1 MKKVIL
7 CLIFFF
13 CSTGF
18 LGLIGQNKED
28 NQITHEKLYEEIL
41 NSGIKFPEVVFAQ
54 AVLETGHFKSKLFKE
69 ANNLFGMKVPKKR
82 GTLAIGKKK
91 GGYAVFE
98 SWISSVNDYQLWQG
112 YVLRNKTIT
121 TQKEYLSLLDR
132 IYSTNGK
139 YVVSLK
145 KIINR
150 SQHIFN
156 RTVS

>member
-7 CLIFFF
+7 FLVFFF

-18 LGLIGQNKED
+18 LNLIGQNKEE
-28 NQITHEKLYEEIL
+28 NQITYEKLYEQIL
-41 NSGIKFPEVVFAQ
+41 ESGIKFPEVVFAQ
-54 AVLETGHFKSKLFKE
+54 AVLETGHFKSQLFKD

-82 GTLAIGKKK
+82 ETLAIGKKK

-98 SWISSVNDYQLWQG
+98 NWESSVSDYHLWQG
-112 YVLRNKTIT
+112 YMLRNRTIK

-132 IYSTNGK
+132 VYSSNGK

-145 KIINR
+145 KIISR
-150 SQHIFN
+150 SQHIFSK
-156 RTVS
+156 TVS